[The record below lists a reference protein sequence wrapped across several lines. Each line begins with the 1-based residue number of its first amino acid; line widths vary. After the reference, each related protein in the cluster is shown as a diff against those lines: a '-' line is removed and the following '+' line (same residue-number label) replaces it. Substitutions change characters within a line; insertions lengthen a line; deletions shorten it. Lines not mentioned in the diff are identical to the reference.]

1 MRSNCN
7 RRFKNSELKHLE
19 KNLYNSKTNYFE
31 QIPQNIKIFLAKNQ
45 YSEIEEVTKEIYKLV
60 RDENYRYRDIAV
72 ITKNIDTYSS
82 LARAIF
88 DKYNIPIFIDENRDL
103 SQNILIQYVLSILE
117 IFTKK
122 WTEEA
127 VLNYIKIG
135 FSEIDEDDLFR
146 LEKYCLKWGIK
157 QNKWKKEF
165 TYGNYEKK
173 DKEEIARLEEI
184 RKQIIEPLISLK
196 NKLDENKTAEGISRT
211 IYNFLIEQNIAEKI
225 KQKQEKLE
233 EQGLIDLSN
242 EYQNSIQTILDIL
255 DEIVL
260 VFKDDK
266 ITLDK
271 YAQILKVGFK
281 NSSLTKIPGTQD
293 QVMMGDIDRSR
304 SHKVK
309 AIFI

>member
-1 MRSNCN
+1 M
-7 RRFKNSELKHLE
+7 
-19 KNLYNSKTNYFE
+19 
-31 QIPQNIKIFLAKNQ
+31 I
-45 YSEIEEVTKEIYKLV
+45 

-103 SQNILIQYVLSILE
+103 SQNILVQYVFSILE
-117 IFTKK
+117 IFTKN

-165 TYGNYEKK
+165 TYGNYEEK

-196 NKLDENKTAEGISRT
+196 IN
-211 IYNFLIEQNIAEKI
+211 
-225 KQKQEKLE
+225 
-233 EQGLIDLSN
+233 
-242 EYQNSIQTILDIL
+242 
-255 DEIVL
+255 
-260 VFKDDK
+260 
-266 ITLDK
+266 
-271 YAQILKVGFK
+271 
-281 NSSLTKIPGTQD
+281 
-293 QVMMGDIDRSR
+293 
-304 SHKVK
+304 
-309 AIFI
+309 